1 MLITRHFAHFTA
13 DSLRVR
19 ENAKIPHADLF
30 VKQWR
35 YVGGSNLAVKRSV
48 RERGRVYRCDL
59 QNLLPLQTF
68 SCTCFIAKPTLLP
81 LAQTEHLLAL
91 MSSLRQKLAPYSLKT
106 SPCPLLSTRLPPSYI
121 FELLRMLPIP
131 NQ

>member
-30 VKQWR
+30 VKRWR
-35 YVGGSNLAVKRSV
+35 NVGGSNLAVKRSV

-59 QNLLPLQTF
+59 QNLLTLGNIF
-68 SCTCFIAKPTLLP
+68 LHLFYGKSYLIAISTDRAP
-81 LAQTEHLLAL
+81 
-91 MSSLRQKLAPYSLKT
+91 SSFNELFTTKVG
-106 SPCPLLSTRLPPSYI
+106 PLLLKNIPV
-121 FELLRMLPIP
+121 PITFHP
-131 NQ
+131 TASFLYF